1 MPNRILKD
9 SICTSDNLD
18 QLSPEAEVFWYR
30 LLVQCD
36 DYGRFDARPAILRA
50 RCFPLKLATVTDKHI
65 TTWLAEL
72 VNARLIW
79 LYESDSKQYLQ
90 VTNWDKHQQVRAKK
104 SKYPHPIS
112 NDNNCNQLL
121 EHVPV
126 IQSNPIQSE
135 SYSYSDSCAEAQ
147 KPPTDK
153 DKIMAAFLETTRL
166 KLPTQKKEI
175 AYWWTSVQE
184 ILNICD
190 KDVGRATTL
199 VVQSFGKL
207 TQDGLTVVAPGSL
220 VKTIR
225 ALAAGQTLNG
235 GNHRDRHSEAGHGL
249 ERLHRRDAEYKVADL
264 SEFEPL
270 PENNHSP

>member
-1 MPNRILKD
+1 
-9 SICTSDNLD
+9 
-18 QLSPEAEVFWYR
+18 
-30 LLVQCD
+30 
-36 DYGRFDARPAILRA
+36 
-50 RCFPLKLATVTDKHI
+50 
-65 TTWLAEL
+65 
-72 VNARLIW
+72 
-79 LYESDSKQYLQ
+79 
-90 VTNWDKHQQVRAKK
+90 
-104 SKYPHPIS
+104 
-112 NDNNCNQLL
+112 
-121 EHVPV
+121 
-126 IQSNPIQSE
+126 
-135 SYSYSDSCAEAQ
+135 
-147 KPPTDK
+147 
-153 DKIMAAFLETTRL
+153 MAAFLETTRL